1 MTATKLSVV
10 ASHFYVRRQ
19 VHTEGAD
26 ENWARYVCMCIW
38 TSVTCAFS
46 ELVTA
51 YIDGIFTKI
60 TRETTTDFYP
70 SREPL
75 EVPREFPICKG
86 ETSDSPWAVMGLNGS

>member
-10 ASHFYVRRQ
+10 AGHFHVRRQ

-38 TSVTCAFS
+38 TGVTCASS

-51 YIDGIFTKI
+51 YIDGTFTKI
-60 TRETTTDFYP
+60 TRETTTDFTRP
-70 SREPL
+70 KS
-75 EVPREFPICKG
+75 PRGP
-86 ETSDSPWAVMGLNGS
+86 

>member
-60 TRETTTDFYP
+60 TRETTTDFTLP
-70 SREPL
+70 ESPL
-75 EVPREFPICKG
+75 R
-86 ETSDSPWAVMGLNGS
+86 SLGSFQFVRGRLLILLGQLWD